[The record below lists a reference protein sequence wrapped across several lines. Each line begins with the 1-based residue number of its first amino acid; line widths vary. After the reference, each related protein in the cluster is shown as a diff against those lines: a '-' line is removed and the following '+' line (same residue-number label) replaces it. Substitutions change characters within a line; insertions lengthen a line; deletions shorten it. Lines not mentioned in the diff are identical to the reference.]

1 MLLLFGYLGQEISSL
16 HIRYHNSIDYLLG
29 IRGRLRMKIFGMKKP
44 TPAEAAKAAK
54 RETKR
59 TVKQSQRDIDR
70 EIRELERQEKQMI
83 GEIKKRAK
91 SPGVNPV
98 KDTALK
104 ALAKQLVQ
112 VRNQKSKMFETK
124 AHLNSVGMQATSMAS
139 QVAASAAIGSVTTAM
154 GTANSAM
161 NTTEMQKIMNEFT
174 RQNEIAAMK
183 EEMMDDALV
192 DAFDNDEVDEEAEDI
207 TNQVLS
213 ELGVELD
220 GQMVGLDA
228 PSKKPVGAQEEATK
242 EEVDALAETLPE
254 LRARLDAL

>member
-1 MLLLFGYLGQEISSL
+1 MEPNASVTEIDKEAPSAQ
-16 HIRYHNSIDYLLG
+16 
-29 IRGRLRMKIFGMKKP
+29 MFKKKKP

-59 TVKQSQRDIDR
+59 EVRQSNRDIDR
-70 EIRELERQEKQMI
+70 EIRELDRQEKQMVV
-83 GEIKKRAK
+83 EIKKRAK
-91 SPGVNPV
+91 SPGVNPS

-104 ALAKQLVQ
+104 TLAKHLVQ
-112 VRNQKSKMFETK
+112 VRNQKAKMFETK
-124 AHLNSVGMQATSMAS
+124 AHLNSVGMQATAMAS

-154 GTANSAM
+154 GTANAAM
-161 NTTEMQKIMNEFT
+161 DATAMQKVMNEFT
-174 RQNEIAAMK
+174 RQNEIATMK

-192 DAFDNDEVDEEAEDI
+192 DAFDTDEVNEEAEDI

-220 GQMVGLDA
+220 GQMVGLNA
-228 PSKKPVGAQEEATK
+228 PMKKPVGQQDAASQEEA
-242 EEVDALAETLPE
+242 DAFAETLPE